1 MSWAAEELRDIDL
14 GDERRNKRAVQ
25 LLERL
30 SAQPTASLPN
40 ALNGWA
46 ETMAAYRFFAQD
58 EVEWTDIMQPHQA
71 SSVER
76 MMGHDVVLC
85 IQDTTE
91 LDFNGQQIAG
101 LGPLSYEAQRGLYL
115 HPTYAV
121 TVDREPLGVLDV
133 WMWAREFKDAD
144 GKRGPE
150 KESARWISGYEHV
163 AKLSEALADTRL
175 VYVADRESDIV
186 ALMVKARD
194 LGNPADWLLRCQHDR
209 NLRDGKK
216 LWESV
221 TAGSALGTIAF
232 TLPSRHGQKA
242 RLVKQ
247 HVWARQVEL
256 PAGKAGKVAATCIV
270 AAEFGAPKGI
280 KPVQW
285 RLLTNREASTLEAV
299 VELIDWYRARWEIE
313 MYFHVLKNGCRV
325 EALQLST
332 IERMQRALALYL
344 VVAWRVAR
352 LMRLGRTCP
361 DLDAALFFDSD
372 EWQAAYILAKKPI
385 PKMPPRLNEV
395 VRLVAR
401 LGGFLGRKGDGEP
414 GVKTIWIGLQ
424 RLMDF
429 AAGLRYARE
438 GMSS

>member
-46 ETMAAYRFFAQD
+46 ETMAAYRFFAQG
-58 EVEWTDIMQPHQA
+58 EVEWTDILQPHRA
-71 SSVER
+71 SSLER
-76 MMGHDVVLC
+76 MMGHEVVLC

-101 LGPLSYEAQRGLYL
+101 LGPLCYEAQRGLYL

-121 TVDREPLGVLDV
+121 AVDREPLGVLDV
-133 WMWAREFKDAD
+133 WMWAREFKDAE
-144 GKRGPE
+144 GKRGGE
-150 KESARWISGYEHV
+150 KESARWMSGYENV
-163 AKLSEALADTRL
+163 AKLSEALPGTRL
-175 VYVADRESDIV
+175 VYVADREADILE
-186 ALMVKARD
+186 LMVKARD
-194 LGNPADWLLRCQHDR
+194 MGNPADWLLRCQHDR

-216 LWESV
+216 LWANV
-221 TAGSALGTIAF
+221 TKGGALGTISF
-232 TLPSRHGQKA
+232 LLPSGHGQKA

-247 HVWARQVEL
+247 RLWARRVEL
-256 PAGKAGKVAATCIV
+256 PAGKAGMVAATCIV
-270 AAEFGAPKGI
+270 ATEFNAPKGV

-285 RLLTNREASTLEAV
+285 RLLTNRDASTLEAV

-332 IERMQRALALYL
+332 IKRVQRALALYM

-361 DLDAALFFDSD
+361 ELDAALFFDRH
-372 EWQAAYILAKKPI
+372 EWQAAYILTKKPI
-385 PKMPPRLNEV
+385 PKKTPQLNEV
-395 VRLVAR
+395 VRLIAR

-424 RLMDF
+424 RIMDF
-429 AAGLRYARE
+429 ADGLRYARE
-438 GMSS
+438 GQCA